1 MSKMPGDR
9 VLSTR
14 VRIVSAIWFL
24 ALVNY
29 LDRVAISFAGPSIM
43 GALGMSPA
51 TFGVVLSSFG
61 IGYILGLIPGGLIAD
76 KWGARPVL
84 IFTPLLW
91 AAFTGM
97 TGLVMTLAS
106 FILVRVGLGI
116 SEGLFSPSTY
126 KVIGEHF
133 DAKQRA
139 GVVAIVFSALALGPA
154 LAGPLVGALIAAH
167 GWQVMFA
174 LMTIP
179 AILASLGA
187 YFLVPAMR
195 APALAQVAVSAEDQ
209 VPFRQVL
216 RRPSLWLLATS
227 NLCTDIAQWGF
238 MGWMPSYLAMARGI
252 DLKTSGHLGG
262 IPFVFAFFGLML
274 GGWLG
279 TTFFHRYR
287 AQLVLIFYLA
297 AGLSLFL
304 AYRAGSVTMAVAGLS
319 GAAFFMYGALAPKG
333 ALVIGLAPDRSRAA
347 YVGVYNTAGQ
357 IGGAAAPAIIGFMVS
372 ATGAFAMGFGFMI
385 VALCIA
391 AICMALLIP
400 HVSFKTEPALAA
412 S

>member
-1 MSKMPGDR
+1 MSTKVR
-9 VLSTR
+9 VVLA
-14 VRIVSAIWFL
+14 VWFL

-43 GALGMSPA
+43 STLEMTPA

-97 TGLVMTLAS
+97 TGLVATLVS

-133 DAKQRA
+133 ETKQRA
-139 GVVAIVFSALALGPA
+139 GVVAVVFSALALGPA
-154 LAGPLVGALIAAH
+154 LAGPLVSALIAAH
-167 GWQVMFA
+167 GWQIMFA

-179 AILASLGA
+179 AILAALGA
-187 YFLVPAMR
+187 YFLVPVTR
-195 APALAQVAVSAEDQ
+195 ATAQVQTSSSVEDE
-209 VPFRQVL
+209 VPFRRVL
-216 RRPSLWLLATS
+216 RRPSLWLLSIS

-252 DLKTSGHLGG
+252 DLKSSGHLGG

-279 TTFFHRYR
+279 TTVFHRHR
-287 AQLVLIFYLA
+287 AQLVLAFYLA

-304 AYRAGSVTMAVAGLS
+304 AYQARGVALAVAGLS

-385 VALCIA
+385 VALCVA
-391 AICMALLIP
+391 AACMAVLIP
-400 HVSFKTEPALAA
+400 HVSFKHEPPLAA

>member
-1 MSKMPGDR
+1 MSTK
-9 VLSTR
+9 

-43 GALGMSPA
+43 GTLAMTPA

-97 TGLVMTLAS
+97 TGLVATIVS
-106 FILVRVGLGI
+106 FVLVRVGLGL

-133 DAKQRA
+133 DARQRA
-139 GVVAIVFSALALGPA
+139 GVVAVVFSALALGPA
-154 LAGPLVGALIAAH
+154 LAGPLVSTLIATY
-167 GWQVMFA
+167 GWRVMFM
-174 LMTIP
+174 LMMIP
-179 AILASLGA
+179 AILAALGG
-187 YFLVPAMR
+187 YFLVPATR
-195 APALAQVAVSAEDQ
+195 TVAAHAPMAGEDS
-209 VPFRQVL
+209 VPFRKVL
-216 RRPSLWLLATS
+216 RRPSLWLLSIS

-252 DLKTSGHLGG
+252 DLKSSGHLGG
-262 IPFVFAFFGLML
+262 IPFVFAFFGLMF

-279 TTFFHRYR
+279 TSIFHRYR
-287 AQLVLIFYLA
+287 AQLVLTFYLA

-304 AYRAGSVTMAVAGLS
+304 AYQADGVALAVAGLS

-333 ALVIGLAPDRSRAA
+333 ALVIGFAPDRSRAA

-385 VALCIA
+385 VALCVA
-391 AICMALLIP
+391 AVCMAVLIP
-400 HVSFKTEPALAA
+400 HVASKVEPALAA